1 MVCTGSSN
9 VITGNQLKKRHIPS
23 TRGFFCVIISVR
35 YENLMQLRPHQQ
47 DALDAMEKHDKGQII
62 VPTGG
67 GKTICMIHDAMR
79 EFSKFPQHTIVVV
92 APRILL
98 ANQLSAEFLE
108 FITDPTVDVMHVH
121 SGETHHFSTTKV
133 DEIREFNFHNANN
146 GRNQL
151 IFTTYHSLH
160 RIVESN
166 ITIDTVYFDEAH
178 NSTQRNFFVPTE
190 ELATSIFTRA
200 YFFTATPKHSL
211 TPARAGMNDSKVYG
225 EVICNVPAPKLVRE
239 GYILPPKVE
248 IYQSRILK
256 KDELV
261 ADRDCEQMI
270 GAIDNLKKDKVL
282 ICAKSTAQIINLLYH
297 TPFTQQLAWGNFSWM
312 TITSKTGAIIDGE
325 KVDRETFFD
334 TLNEW
339 GRDPEKKF
347 VVLHHSILSEGIN
360 VNGLEAVLF
369 MRSMDYIGI
378 SQTIGRVIRKGDA
391 DKVFGLVCVPVY
403 SNVGISTAR
412 KVQNVVDT
420 IFNKGE
426 PAISTVRK

>member
-1 MVCTGSSN
+1 
-9 VITGNQLKKRHIPS
+9 
-23 TRGFFCVIISVR
+23 
-35 YENLMQLRPHQQ
+35 MQLRPHQQ

-108 FITDPTVDVMHVH
+108 FITDPEVDVMHVH

-133 DEIREFNFHNANN
+133 DKIREFNFHNANK

-160 RIVESN
+160 RLVESQ

-178 NSTQRNFFVPTE
+178 NSTQRNFFVPTQ

-211 TPARAGMNDSKVYG
+211 TPSKAGMNWTRVYG
-225 EVICNVPAPKLVRE
+225 NVICQVPAPKLVRE

-248 IYQSRILK
+248 VYKSRILEK
-256 KDELV
+256 NELV
-261 ADRDCEQMI
+261 AERDCEQMVQS
-270 GAIDNLKKDKVL
+270 IDNIQKDKVL
-282 ICAKSTAQIINLLYH
+282 ICAKSTKQIVSLLY
-297 TPFTQQLAWGNFSWM
+297 FTDFVSELADRGFSWM
-312 TITSKTGAIIDGE
+312 TITSKTGAIVDGE
-325 KVDRETFFD
+325 KVTREEFFN
-334 TLNEW
+334 TLNAW
-339 GRDPEKKF
+339 GKDPNKKF

-360 VNGLEAVLF
+360 VHGLEAVLF
-369 MRSMDYIGI
+369 MRSMDYITI
-378 SQTIGRVIRKGDA
+378 SQTIGRVIRKGA
-391 DKVFGLVCVPVY
+391 KDKIYGMICVPVY
-403 SNVGISTAR
+403 SKVGITTAR
-412 KVQNVVDT
+412 KVEAVVDT

-426 PAISTVRK
+426 AATVTVTR